1 MAAETKAQRI
11 FLKRLGYGS
20 EHVRVSSILP
30 NFLPTQGVED
40 GGVLQDWS
48 CAISLHSFPSHPPTG
63 LPLTPTCGQRKEIDV
78 VVDVN

>member
-40 GGVLQDWS
+40 GGVVLSGGTNWTS
-48 CAISLHSFPSHPPTG
+48 PGWVGRILNSVLN
-63 LPLTPTCGQRKEIDV
+63 PLKLRYL
-78 VVDVN
+78 

>member
-40 GGVLQDWS
+40 GGVVVS
-48 CAISLHSFPSHPPTG
+48 GGTTG
-63 LPLTPTCGQRKEIDV
+63 RAQVGWIGF
-78 VVDVN
+78 